1 MLGVAAGTALRQM
14 RHLWPRA
21 EIVGVDIDAQ
31 LVKAAERFMGLKEV
45 GASLVYQDADEAIT
59 QLQGPFDVIVD
70 DLYKCGNDDVERG
83 GLPFPERLCHLKKI
97 LAPKGLLVAN
107 FINDVGFEAPLEEG
121 EAAFA
126 SHFQQVAC
134 IHATYGLNH
143 VYVGGAQ
150 LQGPKHLESMSE
162 KWAES
167 HDRRLWQS
175 IRIQGLKNYS

>member
-1 MLGVAAGTALRQM
+1 MKPSHNFKGRLMSLLTTSINAAMTT
-14 RHLWPRA
+14 WN
-21 EIVGVDIDAQ
+21 
-31 LVKAAERFMGLKEV
+31 AAAYLFLN
-45 GASLVYQDADEAIT
+45 DCAIS
-59 QLQGPFDVIVD
+59 
-70 DLYKCGNDDVERG
+70 
-83 GLPFPERLCHLKKI
+83 KKYWH
-97 LAPKGLLVAN
+97 PKGLLVAN

-134 IHATYGLNH
+134 IHATYGLNQ

-175 IRIQGLKNYS
+175 IRFRV

>member
-1 MLGVAAGTALRQM
+1 MDVLHEEITPYSEYRIVKRGPRVDMEVRGAVFAVYHPQHLLSGYSWDALTAAAALSPYKQVRRILMLGVAAGTALRQM

-83 GLPFPERLCHLKKI
+83 GLPFPERLCHLKKYWH
-97 LAPKGLLVAN
+97 PKVCWSPTL
-107 FINDVGFEAPLEEG
+107 
-121 EAAFA
+121 
-126 SHFQQVAC
+126 
-134 IHATYGLNH
+134 
-143 VYVGGAQ
+143 
-150 LQGPKHLESMSE
+150 SMMWVL
-162 KWAES
+162 K
-167 HDRRLWQS
+167 RL
-175 IRIQGLKNYS
+175 